1 MQQNCQCNKLLPP
14 PIPHIITE
22 LRFKH
27 TPLAELSPQC
37 TVGIFWTKFAFLAQE
52 WNEGYM
58 PALTDACQR
67 EGQCSSAKMPVG
79 YR

>member
-1 MQQNCQCNKLLPP
+1 MHCNKLLPP

-37 TVGIFWTKFAFLAQE
+37 TKSAFFGPNLRSLAQE